1 MKILISVGGK
11 FHAFYL
17 AEGLNKKGYLKA
29 IFTSYPKF
37 KIAEKIPSHKIQSIP
52 IKEIFKKLIDFFVP
66 KNLYAKFNY
75 YNDDLYDY
83 FVSRKIN
90 RHKCDI
96 FVGWSGFSLKTF
108 KSLNNKKT
116 LKVLERGSSHIK
128 FQYDILKKEYNKL
141 GIKPLIPSKET
152 LSKEIR
158 EYDLADYICVPS
170 KFAKQTFI
178 KKGFG
183 NKKIKIIKLGVDLKK
198 FYQKKNKKKKNSFT
212 IISSGEV
219 SIRKGSHLLI
229 KAFKNLKIPNIRLLF
244 VGNFEKGLS
253 FYFNK
258 NKNANIYFLGKK
270 NEKELNDIYNNSDIF
285 VLNSLEDGFGM
296 VIPQAMA
303 CGLPIITTHNTG
315 ASEIVENNKNGFVI
329 KAGDVK
335 SLENKIKKLYFDN
348 KLREKMSKN
357 SKKKIRENHSWLSY
371 TEDIIDLYK
380 KIHKDSR

>member
-198 FYQKKNKKKKNSFT
+198 FYQKKNKKKK
-212 IISSGEV
+212 
-219 SIRKGSHLLI
+219 
-229 KAFKNLKIPNIRLLF
+229 KIVLQLF
-244 VGNFEKGLS
+244 LVEKCQ
-253 FYFNK
+253 
-258 NKNANIYFLGKK
+258 LGK
-270 NEKELNDIYNNSDIF
+270 DHIY
-285 VLNSLEDGFGM
+285 
-296 VIPQAMA
+296 
-303 CGLPIITTHNTG
+303 
-315 ASEIVENNKNGFVI
+315 
-329 KAGDVK
+329 
-335 SLENKIKKLYFDN
+335 
-348 KLREKMSKN
+348 
-357 SKKKIRENHSWLSY
+357 
-371 TEDIIDLYK
+371 
-380 KIHKDSR
+380 